1 MTFVP
6 FCGGAWTDISW
17 LGASGSGGDIGDSM
31 KPLRSLFPAGAILAF
46 LCSATF
52 AQDATL
58 SPNLVRVMVQAKN
71 VYVVTGHV
79 RYYKTKAIVKRE
91 LVEVTPFEEP
101 THKELE
107 KWGRFTI
114 VPDFKKADL
123 YIRVYEKAG
132 AAAAPVT
139 TSGATSSGDAG
150 NSYIILDVVQPSSK
164 KILWSTSKNVART
177 WNNNTAVAG
186 LMKHLREYLEAQEK
200 TVKGPSVIPT
210 SDSSNRPQVVEQPQA
225 IQQPQ

>member
-1 MTFVP
+1 
-6 FCGGAWTDISW
+6 
-17 LGASGSGGDIGDSM
+17 M
-31 KPLRSLFPAGAILAF
+31 KPMRSLFLACTILTIV
-46 LCSATF
+46 CTSTF
-52 AQDATL
+52 AQNATL
-58 SPNLVRVMVQAKN
+58 PPDLVRVMVQAKN

-91 LVEVTPFEEP
+91 LVDSTPFEEP
-101 THKELE
+101 CRKELE

-132 AAAAPVT
+132 ASVAPVT
-139 TSGATSSGDAG
+139 SAGTTSSGDAG

-164 KILWSTSKNVART
+164 KILWSVSKNVART

-200 TVKGPSVIPT
+200 SVPSPNVVPTSGPSNPK
-210 SDSSNRPQVVEQPQA
+210 VVEQPEA
-225 IQQPQ
+225 VQQPQ